1 VRVLSGSHLYSF
13 LPQRL
18 QRAAPSDDLVE
29 HGVDGLLLLGRWW
42 SPSTNLP
49 HEREKITHT
58 PVVGYFAVLHAH
70 AIDRLEVNFAM
81 GWSEAEERSFMRPV
95 VGLVGSHTI
104 SISNLPVDLRMKV
117 GKRHAKVGIEL
128 PDAGLVGS
136 CARLRCVVNKI
147 LSEEFLEEV
156 EVPTAL
162 HFFGIAADDSFCV
175 LG

>member
-1 VRVLSGSHLYSF
+1 MSSGSV
-13 LPQRL
+13 
-18 QRAAPSDDLVE
+18 DDLDDRAIAQSSSIRSKSEVAIT
-29 HGVDGLLLLGRWW
+29 LSFQCSYFRWW
-42 SPSTNLP
+42 SPSTNLL
-49 HEREKITHT
+49 HEREKITHA
-58 PVVGYFAVLHAH
+58 PVIGYFAVLHAH
-70 AIDRLEVNFAM
+70 DIDRLEVNFAM
-81 GWSEAEERSFMRPV
+81 GWSDAEERSFMRPV
-95 VGLVGSHTI
+95 VGLVGNHTI
-104 SISNLPVDLRMKV
+104 SIGNLPVDLRMKV

-147 LSEEFLEEV
+147 LREEFLEEV